1 MIPGG
6 DLPVDRPKTAQELE
20 AGTAHEL
27 HHGAATKKSGK
38 GAWITLA
45 VVVILILGVIM
56 LLSFLPDPPAS
67 VMTTTVPL
75 PPAPVG

>member
-6 DLPVDRPKTAQELE
+6 YLPVDRPKTAQELE
-20 AGTAHEL
+20 PGTAHEL
-27 HHGAATKKSGK
+27 HDGVATKSGK

-67 VMTTTVPL
+67 VMTTTVPPL
-75 PPAPVG
+75 EAPVG